1 MRATTAIGVTAVLV
15 LAGIVPAAGQT
26 RPDFSGVWTLNDELT
41 ARARAQ
47 QVESEPSLGRR
58 IPIGGSGGPVGGGRG
73 PTDVNSGG
81 GRRSP
86 EEMAKAREGVRLA
99 SLVPAKLTIVRDG
112 ASLVVTDAAGVSL
125 RLTPGKTE
133 KTEMG
138 ALTVEARAH
147 WDGTTLVVERKFE
160 GGVKTSE
167 RYSQSVEPRRLAIVS
182 KIENTTVAG
191 ERARTVHRVYD
202 LTRP

>member
-1 MRATTAIGVTAVLV
+1 MRATIAARVTTVLLLAAAVC
-15 LAGIVPAAGQT
+15 AAEQA
-26 RPDFSGVWTLNDELT
+26 RPDLSGTWTLNDDLT

-47 QVESEPSLGRR
+47 QVETEPNLGRR
-58 IPIGGSGGPVGGGRG
+58 LPIGGTGGPVGGGRG

-81 GRRSP
+81 GRRNP

-112 ASLVVTDAAGVSL
+112 PSLVLTDAAGVSS

-138 ALTVEARAH
+138 ALTIETKAH
-147 WDGTTLVVERKFE
+147 WNGTTLVVERKFE
-160 GGVKTSE
+160 GGVKTTE
-167 RYSQSVEPRRLAIVS
+167 RYSLSADRRLSIVS

-202 LTRP
+202 AAS